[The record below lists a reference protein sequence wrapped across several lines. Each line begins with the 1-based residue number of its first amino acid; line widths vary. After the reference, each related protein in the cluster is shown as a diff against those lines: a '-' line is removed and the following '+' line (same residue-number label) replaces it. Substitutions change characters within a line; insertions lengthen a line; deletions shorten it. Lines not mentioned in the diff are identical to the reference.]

1 MEGDSEKSDESWLKY
16 LIDGSVEGEVSSGD
30 NITGGA
36 SVHEQGESSSRRKKN
51 HRHNADQIK
60 ELEA

>member
-16 LIDGSVEGEVSSGD
+16 LIDGSVEEEVSTGG

-36 SVHEQGESSSRRKKN
+36 SVHEQGESSSRRRKN
-51 HRHNADQIK
+51 IRHNADQIK